1 MLFIIYLFILVI
13 LLILFILFTAI
24 GLTINFKITS
34 LKETKEL
41 RSTFAL
47 KWLFFSHSF
56 LIEKPLTKKK
66 PIGEPKESKAGKVVK
81 TWKDE
86 TKFEQSEN
94 IAEYIP
100 KTECK
105 VRAEKKRD
113 IKKREFKEKTV
124 TSEDEKKIGIKN
136 KTEDREKTGS
146 IDRVIGGERVKTEYR
161 AEPKKEMTTRE
172 MFQWSFKA
180 FNSLRKPL
188 FCLFAD
194 LLNGIK
200 IKNLESHM
208 TFCLQDPS
216 DTGILCGFLHAIA
229 GFVYSR
235 CRHCN
240 FSIKPEFMDPILDF
254 QGNLEIRIK
263 IHSLIFPFIKFIF
276 NWNTFSFTYSV
287 VKDILQRK
295 WKSTWKPKWKFALKS
310 NSESL

>member
-1 MLFIIYLFILVI
+1 M
-13 LLILFILFTAI
+13 
-24 GLTINFKITS
+24 TINFKITS

-41 RSTFAL
+41 RSIFAL

-56 LIEKPLTKKK
+56 LIEKCLTKKK
-66 PIGEPKESKAGKVVK
+66 PIGEPKESKAEKVVK

-86 TKFEQSEN
+86 TRFEKSEN

-105 VRAEKKRD
+105 MQAEKKR
-113 IKKREFKEKTV
+113 EFREKTV
-124 TSEDEKKIGIKN
+124 TSEDEKKIRIKN
-136 KTEDREKTGS
+136 KTGDGDRTGS
-146 IDRVIGGERVKTEYR
+146 IERVRGEDRVKTEYG

-188 FCLFAD
+188 FRLFAD
-194 LLNGIK
+194 FLNGIK
-200 IKNLESHM
+200 IKNLESYM
-208 TFCLQDPS
+208 TFCLPDPS
-216 DTGILCGFLHAIA
+216 DTGILCGFLHAIV

-240 FSIKPEFMDPILDF
+240 LSIKPEFMDPILDF

-263 IHSLIFPFIKFIF
+263 IHSLILPFIKFIF
-276 NWNTFSFTYSV
+276 NWNTVSFTYSI